1 MRSLTAMLALLSL
14 FACKGE
20 NVGRASAR
28 PAPATPSGYEVKS
41 NENGFKLR
49 TADGKLLWKVKITPD
64 KIKISNNEENENPF
78 ELKAREGNRTKVFG
92 PGDKELGNV
101 RFDGSKIE
109 VENAAGQRQVTIPAS
124 KPSAAYGVLLLEEI
138 PRQERDILIAEIL
151 ARGR

>member
-1 MRSLTAMLALLSL
+1 MRRLLVFLTMLTL

-28 PAPATPSGYEVKS
+28 PTGAGIEVKS
-41 NENGFKLR
+41 NDNGFKLR
-49 TADGKLLWKVKITPD
+49 TPDGKLLWKVKITED
-64 KIKISNNEENENPF
+64 KIKISDNEENQNPF

-92 PGDKELGNV
+92 PGEQELGNV

-109 VENAAGQRQVTIPAS
+109 VENAAGQTLTTIPAS
-124 KPSAAYGVLLLEEI
+124 KPSAAYGVLLCERI
-138 PRQERDILIAEIL
+138 PKPEKDILIAEIL

>member
-28 PAPATPSGYEVKS
+28 PSTRSGYEIKS

-49 TADGKLLWKVKITPD
+49 DANGKVLWKVKITPD
-64 KIKISNNEENENPF
+64 KIKISDNEENEHPF

-92 PGDKELGNV
+92 PDGKELGNV

-109 VENAAGQRQVTIPAS
+109 VENAAGQTQVTIPAT
-124 KPSAAYGVLLLEEI
+124 KPSAAYGVLLCDRIPKEEK
-138 PRQERDILIAEIL
+138 DLLIAEIL